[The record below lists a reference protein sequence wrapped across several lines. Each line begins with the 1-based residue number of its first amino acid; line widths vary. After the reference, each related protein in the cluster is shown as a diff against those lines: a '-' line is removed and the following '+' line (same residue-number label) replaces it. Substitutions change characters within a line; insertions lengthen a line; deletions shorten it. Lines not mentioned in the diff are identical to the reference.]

1 MVGDAEIGDQGDREM
16 NVDEPGE
23 GIFSL
28 PFAQSLG
35 YRKGIGCDILIRV
48 FDGIPGIDAPQG
60 IEILKNLFIIHLS
73 VQFCHFSCGWIFMC
87 VVSGKI
93 FPIKFT
99 QFLFFFSHREACFC
113 GPIVRKEREK
123 VGHGGQDQV
132 LREAM
137 DQMKR
142 SIGEGQT

>member
-1 MVGDAEIGDQGDREM
+1 MIDKVWLSRTMVSR
-16 NVDEPGE
+16 PS
-23 GIFSL
+23 SL
-28 PFAQSLG
+28 HTIIMEHASRFQSLG
-35 YRKGIGCDILIRV
+35 YRKGIGRDILILV

-60 IEILKNLFIIHLS
+60 NEILKNLFIIHLS

-99 QFLFFFSHREACFC
+99 HFLFFFSHREACFC

-132 LREAM
+132 LRGAM